1 MLKSILIRTCKIY
14 NHLLFSISPTDSLNK
29 SLKKSS
35 DYSITYEKQ
44 LDSFIKNQMI
54 STLSQ

>member
-14 NHLLFSISPTDSLNK
+14 NHLLFSFSPTDSLNN
-29 SLKKSS
+29 SPKKSS

>member
-1 MLKSILIRTCKIY
+1 MLKSILIRICKIY
-14 NHLLFSISPTDSLNK
+14 NHLLFSFSPTDSLNN
-29 SLKKSS
+29 SQKKSS
-35 DYSITYEKQ
+35 DYNITYEKQ